1 MTTLESVRS
10 FPTPEPTP
18 TIRIT
23 FSPHQ
28 EAYTY
33 LLGETLVAPLNSFY
47 AGVNQSLT
55 FTATIEF
62 NVTDRWAVGY
72 RWEFGDGGISYSNP
86 ATHTYS
92 QENTNLQV
100 AFIVIDNKGKEWRA
114 RKSMYVTKANIAEI
128 LEKAPVTDSLLHAAL
143 PASFSK
149 IPWSGSEG
157 TISVSGWKPGSYA
170 TEYEGEKAG
179 SRSGIYYNTS
189 KVEGGGGYV
198 TIKVPAVSAT
208 SPRQMG
214 LWLFSEMTS
223 TPSGYQI
230 AVIGDGSTYTF
241 KLRKWVSGVETLLS
255 ETKSI
260 PIENKGSFGLIARSG
275 LVGAWYKKNE
285 VATWSLVNEVSS
297 STFKKGYSGTDGNGS
312 NPTFSNFSTGTM

>member
-18 TIRIT
+18 TISIA

-33 LLGETLVAPLNSFY
+33 LLGETLVAPPNSFY
-47 AGVNQSLT
+47 AGVNQALT

-62 NVTDRWAVGY
+62 NVTDRWAVSY
-72 RWEFGDGGISYSNP
+72 RWEFGDGGVAYSNP
-86 ATHTYS
+86 ATHTYT
-92 QENTNLQV
+92 QENTNIQV
-100 AFIVIDNKGKEWRA
+100 AFIVIDNKGREWRA
-114 RKSMYVTKANIAEI
+114 RKSMYVTKATISEVLA
-128 LEKAPVTDSLLHAAL
+128 KAPVTDSLLHASL
-143 PASFSK
+143 PASFTK
-149 IPWSGSEG
+149 VPWAENSG
-157 TISVSGWKPGSYA
+157 TISVSGWKAESYSA
-170 TEYEGEKAG
+170 EYEGAKAG
-179 SRSGIYYNTS
+179 SHSGIYYNTS

-198 TIKVPAVSAT
+198 TIKVPTASAS

-223 TPSGYQI
+223 VPSGYQV
-230 AVIGDGSTYTF
+230 AVIGDGTNYTF
-241 KLRKWVSGVETLLS
+241 KIRKWVSGNETLLS

-260 PIENKGSFGLIARSG
+260 SIESKGSFGLIARSG

-285 VATWSLVNEVSS
+285 AATWNLVNEVSS
-297 STFKKGYSGTDGNGS
+297 STFTKGYSGLDGNGS
-312 NPTFSNFSTGTM
+312 NPVFSNFSTGTM